1 MLKSIPIFFH
11 SSNEFCPYMA
21 VTMSS
26 ILYNTNA
33 FIEFY
38 VIEDGIS
45 DFNKRR
51 IESLK
56 EQFPNFSIEWIHF
69 EYNDIFK
76 KEYFSGLEHN
86 LADRPWQGIHAFA
99 TPFMP
104 LLKPDIDKFIYL
116 DSDVILLKDIKEF
129 YEQDIENYYVAT
141 APDIVVPLFV
151 TQAGASVNKNIDFST
166 FGKYFCAGVL
176 LVNAKKFREDNIIDT
191 YFKLAKTEF
200 FPSCDQDILNR
211 LFQNGGFKPLDSKF
225 QFIYQPTQEQLDK
238 RGFDVSSEIFKNAEK
253 NAVIRHFA
261 NAKPW
266 MVANEDWSGTL
277 IQNFNEFWFFAKL
290 TPFYVGISKGYESTI
305 QDKKYSAVRYGT
317 PKISIIVPVYN
328 PPEEYFTYCLYSLL
342 NQTLSDIEII
352 LIDNEST
359 GNNSDIIKRFASLDS
374 RIKVFK
380 FEKNCG
386 FAKACNKGLEIASG
400 EYVFI
405 VDSDDYITPDACEK
419 AYNRA
424 VKDNLDVLIFANYV
438 NDCRKNIVSST
449 VIQNYALDVSSFCL
463 SPATNWILNLYMTV
477 WNKVFR
483 REFLL
488 KNNLCFDTRLSI
500 AAPDI
505 CLSLKTFV
513 TAKRINYLNEP
524 LYYYRINLPNN
535 VMAKLQKKGEKLYYQ
550 VFAFCNIIDDFIKN
564 SNVKPEIIPY
574 VIRVNLEVLTLN
586 FGLTDKTN
594 KEDFFNKMHEYF
606 QNCDKTIYSKANLK
620 QIGYYQFFKSV
631 LNNSYYSFKFKN
643 RIFAIEETSSLKR
656 IRIFGI
662 SIYKRTR
669 DESHKSYKILG
680 LIRFKKK
687 LKKGGIGGV

>member
-1 MLKSIPIFFH
+1 MLNNIPVFLH

-21 VTMSS
+21 VTMCS
-26 ILYNTNA
+26 ILYNTKS

-38 VIEDGIS
+38 IIEDGIS
-45 DFNKRR
+45 DFNKKR

-56 EQFPNFSIEWIHF
+56 EQFSNFSIEWIRF
-69 EYNDIFK
+69 EYNDIFR

-86 LADRPWQGIHAFA
+86 LAGRPWQSIHAFA

-104 LLKPDIDKFIYL
+104 LLKPNIDKFIYL

-129 YEQDIENYYVAT
+129 YEQDIEDFYLAT

-151 TQAGASVNKNIDFST
+151 TQSGASVNKNIDFAS

-176 LVNAKKFREDNIIDT
+176 LVNSKKFRENNVIEK
-191 YFKLAKTEF
+191 YFQLAKSEF

-211 LFQNGGFKPLDSKF
+211 LFQNGGFKSLDLKF
-225 QFIYQPTQEQLDK
+225 QFIYQPTQGQLDQ
-238 RGFDVSSEIFKNAEK
+238 RNFNISSEIFKKAERD
-253 NAVIRHFA
+253 AVIRHFA

-290 TPFYVGISKGYESTI
+290 TPFYEGISKGYESTI

-342 NQTLSDIEII
+342 NQTLRDIEII

-380 FEKNCG
+380 FDKNCG

-405 VDSDDYITPDACEK
+405 VDSDDYIASDACEK

-438 NDCRKNIVSST
+438 KDCKNNTMTST
-449 VIQNYALDVSSFCL
+449 IIQNYTLDESSFVL
-463 SPATNWILNLYMTV
+463 SPASSWILNLYMTV
-477 WNKVFR
+477 WNKIFR
-483 REFLL
+483 REFLQ
-488 KNNLCFDTRLSI
+488 KNDLCFDTRLSI
-500 AAPDI
+500 AAPDV
-505 CLSLKTFV
+505 CLSLKSYII
-513 TAKRINYLNEP
+513 ADRINYLNEA
-524 LYYYRINLPNN
+524 LYYYRVNLPDN
-535 VMAKLQKKGEKLYYQ
+535 VMAKLSQKGEKLYYQ
-550 VFAFCNIIDDFIKN
+550 VFSFCGIIDDFIKKY
-564 SNVKPEIIPY
+564 NVKPEIIPY
-574 VIRVNLEVLTLN
+574 IIKVNMDILTLN
-586 FGLTDKTN
+586 FRLTAKSN
-594 KEDFFNKMHEYF
+594 KKDFYERMHEYF
-606 QNCDKTIYSKANLK
+606 QNCDVAIYSKSNLK
-620 QIGYYQFFKSV
+620 LIGYYRFFKTV
-631 LNNSYYSFKFKN
+631 KNNSYFGFKLKKILFYV
-643 RIFAIEETSSLKR
+643 EENVSEKKCRL
-656 IRIFGI
+656 FGI
-662 SIYKRTR
+662 SVYRRIKVDLYK
-669 DESHKSYKILG
+669 DYKILG
-680 LIRFKKK
+680 FIRFRKNIKRVDK
-687 LKKGGIGGV
+687 